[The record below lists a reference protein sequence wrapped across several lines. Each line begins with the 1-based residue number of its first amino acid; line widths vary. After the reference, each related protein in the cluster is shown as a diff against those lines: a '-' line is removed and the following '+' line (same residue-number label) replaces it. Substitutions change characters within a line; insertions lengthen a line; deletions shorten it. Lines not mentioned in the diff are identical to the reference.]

1 MMTMQAELEAELSGL
16 TTMID
21 RWAEQIRLDET
32 EIRRNEAAAEVVTLS
47 GRLRYA
53 AISRCLVDEVAALT
67 QLWATAIRRRDE
79 VIKRLSS
86 YDSDG
91 VTDSGL

>member
-1 MMTMQAELEAELSGL
+1 V
-16 TTMID
+16 
-21 RWAEQIRLDET
+21 
-32 EIRRNEAAAEVVTLS
+32 AAEVVTLS

>member
-1 MMTMQAELEAELSGL
+1 MAMQAELEAELSGL

-32 EIRRNEAAAEVVTLS
+32 DIRRNEVAAEVVTLS
-47 GRLRYA
+47 GRLRYT

-67 QLWATAIRRRDE
+67 QLCATTIRRRDE
-79 VIKRLSS
+79 VNKRLSS
-86 YDSDG
+86 YDPDG
-91 VTDSGL
+91 ETEGPL

>member
-1 MMTMQAELEAELSGL
+1 MTMQAELEAELSGL

-32 EIRRNEAAAEVVTLS
+32 DIRRNEAAAEAVTLS
-47 GRLRYA
+47 GRLRYT

-79 VIKRLSS
+79 VNNRLAS
-86 YDSDG
+86 YDHEPETDG
-91 VTDSGL
+91 PL

>member
-1 MMTMQAELEAELSGL
+1 M
-16 TTMID
+16 
-21 RWAEQIRLDET
+21 
-32 EIRRNEAAAEVVTLS
+32 TLS
-47 GRLRYA
+47 GRLRYT

>member
-1 MMTMQAELEAELSGL
+1 MQAELEAELSGL

-47 GRLRYA
+47 ERLRYT
-53 AISRCLVDEVAALT
+53 AISRCLVEEVAALT
-67 QLWATAIRRRDE
+67 QLWMTTIRRRDE
-79 VIKRLSS
+79 VNKRLSS
-86 YDSDG
+86 YDPDG
-91 VTDSGL
+91 VMEGPL

>member
-32 EIRRNEAAAEVVTLS
+32 ESDVTK
-47 GRLRYA
+47 
-53 AISRCLVDEVAALT
+53 
-67 QLWATAIRRRDE
+67 RRR
-79 VIKRLSS
+79 K
-86 YDSDG
+86 
-91 VTDSGL
+91 